1 MNHGYTI
8 GDIEGPIGTIKAG
21 GSIKTAARGASF
33 NLANTQNRNSY
44 TEGVKSRP
52 EGNGIGFIG
61 PSGS

>member
-1 MNHGYTI
+1 MDQSYTI

-21 GSIKTAARGASF
+21 GSIKTAARGVPF
-33 NLANTQNRNSY
+33 NLANTQNRNSC
-44 TEGVKSRP
+44 TEGVESRA